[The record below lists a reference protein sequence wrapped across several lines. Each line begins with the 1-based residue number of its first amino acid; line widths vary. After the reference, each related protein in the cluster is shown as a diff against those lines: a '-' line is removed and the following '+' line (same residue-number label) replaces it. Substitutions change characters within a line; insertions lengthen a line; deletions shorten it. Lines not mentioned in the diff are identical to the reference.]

1 MFSKKTVVIIG
12 VFFLIIANILIL
24 SVVGQR
30 YPTSGPGGFTISLL
44 APFQEAVASSSQF
57 IKGIWRHYF
66 DLVAVSEEND
76 RLQRQLARAQ
86 EMKNA
91 WVEARLANDRL
102 RRLMDIERDYAQEVV
117 YAEVVGRDP
126 TAWFKTVII
135 NKGAKDQV
143 AVGMP
148 VAVPEGVVGQV
159 VDVSG
164 RYAKVLLLVDQNS
177 AVDAMVQR
185 TRARGLLKG
194 EYADQ
199 CRLEYVLR
207 KEEVQVGD
215 VVVTSG
221 LDNVFPKGLRIG
233 EIKDVSG
240 ETNEM
245 FYSIS
250 VAPYVDFEKLEEL
263 LVMQPPPAPPPAG
276 DEG

>member
-1 MFSKKTVVIIG
+1 MFSRKTVVVIG

-44 APFQEAVASSSQF
+44 APFQEAVASSSRF
-57 IKGIWRHYF
+57 IKDIWRHYF
-66 DLVAVSEEND
+66 DLVRASQEND
-76 RLQRQLARAQ
+76 RLKSQLARAE

-91 WVEARLANDRL
+91 WTEARLANDRL
-102 RRLMDIERDYAQEVV
+102 RRLMDLEQDFVRQVV
-117 YAEVVGRDP
+117 YADVVGRDP
-126 TAWFKTVII
+126 TAWYKTVII
-135 NKGAKDQV
+135 NKGTKDQV

-148 VAVPEGVVGQV
+148 VAVPEGIVGQV
-159 VDVSG
+159 VNVSG

-177 AVDAMVQR
+177 AVDALVQR

-199 CRLEYVLR
+199 CRLEFVLR
-207 KEEVQVGD
+207 KEDVQVGD

-221 LDNVFPKGLRIG
+221 LDHVFPKGLRIG
-233 EIKDVSG
+233 AIKEVAG

-245 FYSIS
+245 FYTIT
-250 VAPYVDFEKLEEL
+250 VTPFVDFEKLEEL
-263 LVMQPPPAPPPAG
+263 LVLQPPPAPPPWG
-276 DEG
+276 DK